1 LSFEAGWIYIFE
13 KKEERSKFS
22 MAFLDHIVKGE
33 RVGFKNNSV
42 KTKITRAT
50 NMPLRMPTSQQKE
63 NYSS

>member
-1 LSFEAGWIYIFE
+1 M
-13 KKEERSKFS
+13 KEERDTFS
-22 MAFLDHIVKGE
+22 RGFLDHIVKGE